1 MSVSL
6 DKTKAPWLAA
16 IEKDNLSWPN
26 HVSDLNGWNSRVPKF
41 YGVRGIPFTVLIDR
55 EGNIITSGNAT
66 RGEALAENLAR
77 IFWPLMSNETKNIY
91 FASDFHLGAPNH
103 ESSLIREKS
112 IVSWLDHIKD
122 DAAEIYLVGD
132 LFDFWFEY
140 KRAIPKGFV
149 RLQGKI
155 AELTDKGI
163 PVHIF
168 TGNHDMWIFDYL
180 PKELGVSLFRKPI
193 EREFFGKRYLIG
205 HGDGLG
211 PGDRGYK
218 FLKKVFANKFCQWCF
233 ARLHPNFGIWL
244 ADKSSKTSRAK
255 LELQMKAI
263 METTRSGFICTV
275 KKH

>member
-1 MSVSL
+1 
-6 DKTKAPWLAA
+6 
-16 IEKDNLSWPN
+16 
-26 HVSDLNGWNSRVPKF
+26 
-41 YGVRGIPFTVLIDR
+41 
-55 EGNIITSGNAT
+55 
-66 RGEALAENLAR
+66 
-77 IFWPLMSNETKNIY
+77 MSNETKNIY

-218 FLKKVFANKFCQWCF
+218 FLKKIFANKFCQWCF

-255 LELQMKAI
+255 
-263 METTRSGFICTV
+263 TGTSD
-275 KKH
+275 